1 MSQARCKKCG
11 RPLTNPISIAMG
23 MGPECAG
30 ISPSKRASSAH
41 VRKIARG
48 GVPYSAG
55 TNHSGDVD
63 LFTWVESFRMVEDQ
77 PVQPDTKKIGVLKR
91 FPLELVNLVIDEV
104 EAGMIAH
111 RVKEHTRRKGR
122 KKDAPHPRLLLRDIR
137 QVCLELRMMF
147 FPGLSQ
153 DGKTLACI
161 PCEGDRWKIGEN
173 GREISKN
180 ELVAYLSRYGM
191 LKIP

>member
-1 MSQARCKKCG
+1 MSQPRCKKCG

-30 ISPSKRASSAH
+30 ISPSKRSSSVR
-41 VRKIARG
+41 VRKTARG
-48 GVPYSAG
+48 SAPYSTG
-55 TNHSGDVD
+55 SNHSGDMD
-63 LFTWVESFRMVEDQ
+63 LFTWVESSSAEDQ
-77 PVQPDTKKIGVLKR
+77 LVRSGAKKLDLLKR

-104 EAGMIAH
+104 EAGMIAY
-111 RVKEHTRRKGR
+111 RVKEYTKKKDR

-153 DGKTLACI
+153 DGKQFACI
-161 PCEGDRWKIGEN
+161 PCDGDLWKIGED
-173 GREISKN
+173 GREISKS
-180 ELVAYLSRYGM
+180 ELLAYLSRYGI
-191 LKIP
+191 LKSQ

>member
-1 MSQARCKKCG
+1 M
-11 RPLTNPISIAMG
+11 TNPISIAMG

-77 PVQPDTKKIGVLKR
+77 PVQPDTKKIGMLKR
-91 FPLELVNLVIDEV
+91 FPL
-104 EAGMIAH
+104 G
-111 RVKEHTRRKGR
+111 
-122 KKDAPHPRLLLRDIR
+122 
-137 QVCLELRMMF
+137 
-147 FPGLSQ
+147 
-153 DGKTLACI
+153 
-161 PCEGDRWKIGEN
+161 IGEP
-173 GREISKN
+173 GHRRGGSGDDCSSRQGTHQEEGSEKGCAPSASV
-180 ELVAYLSRYGM
+180 VAGHTTGL
-191 LKIP
+191 P

>member
-30 ISPSKRASSAH
+30 ISPLRRSSS
-41 VRKIARG
+41 VRGRKAVYRG
-48 GVPYSAG
+48 SPYGAGV
-55 TNHSGDVD
+55 NHSGDAD
-63 LFTWVESFRMVEDQ
+63 LFTWVESFRTMQDQ
-77 PVQPDTKKIGVLKR
+77 PVRPGTKTLGVLKS
-91 FPLELVNLVIDEV
+91 FPLELVNVVIDEG

-111 RVKEHTRRKGR
+111 RVKEYTKRKGR
-122 KKDAPHPRLLLRDIR
+122 KKNVPHPRLLLRDIR

-153 DGKTLACI
+153 DGRPLACI

-180 ELVAYLSRYGM
+180 ELVAYLSRYGI
-191 LKIP
+191 LKSQ